1 MNFHGIGVRRWR
13 PAMLAAAAALL
24 LGCGG
29 GTSQIE
35 SFVAQ
40 RVVAFGDELS
50 TLTAD
55 GRKYGVNRLDDEG
68 ALDCIA
74 QPIWV
79 QAVAALYDLVFA
91 ECNPTAVAEPG
102 AIMRAAAEARVA
114 DMALQIDAQ
123 VADGGFVADTLATVL
138 IGQNDVLDLYAQF
151 PDRSRDELLAEARS
165 RGEEAGR
172 LVNRIVGFDVRVVVS
187 TVPDLGFSPFARAE
201 KAAETDVDR
210 AELLS
215 RLTEQFNAGLRLT
228 VLNDGR
234 FVGLVLADEMIQA
247 MNRSPSSFSIG
258 NLTGEACTVALPD
271 CTSETLAAG
280 ADALT
285 WLWADATRIAYGGQN
300 RLGLLAGS
308 RARDN
313 PF

>member
-1 MNFHGIGVRRWR
+1 MNFHGIGARHWR
-13 PAMLAAAAALL
+13 LSALGVAAAVL

-29 GTSQIE
+29 GTSQID

-55 GRKYGVNRLDDEG
+55 GRKYGVNRLDAQG
-68 ALDCIA
+68 ALDCA
-74 QPIWV
+74 SQPIWV
-79 QAVAALYDLVFA
+79 QTVATLYGLVFA
-91 ECNPTAVAEPG
+91 ECNPEAVAEPG
-102 AIMRAAAEARVA
+102 ATMRAAAEARVA
-114 DMALQIDAQ
+114 DLAPQIDAQ
-123 VADGGFVADTLATVL
+123 VAAGGFAAKTLATVL
-138 IGQNDVLDLYAQF
+138 IGQNDVLDLYAEF
-151 PDRSRDELLAEARS
+151 PARSRDALLAEARS
-165 RGEEAGR
+165 RGEDAGR

-187 TVPDLGFSPFARAE
+187 TVPDLGFTPFARAE
-201 KAAETDVDR
+201 KAAQTDVDR

-215 RLTEQFNAGLRLT
+215 RLTREFNIGLRLT

-258 NLTGEACTVALPD
+258 NVTDEACTVALPA
-271 CTSETLAAG
+271 CTSETLATG
-280 ADALT
+280 ANAVT

-300 RLGLLAGS
+300 RLGLLAAS